1 MLQAARENVRW
12 HWTFH
17 VVASAAVAFSLLLIA
32 VFLLIL
38 NNLQAVA
45 ERWGRDLQITIYLEG
60 GLSELD
66 RADLEKTIRGWQE
79 VEAVSY
85 VSPSQALEALKAALG
100 DSARVLEGLRENP
113 LTGSL
118 EVRLKKAF
126 RNLDAIDAV
135 AGRCR
140 VLKGASE
147 VDYGGA
153 WIGRFFS
160 LLHVLRWIGI
170 TLGFLLLFGTIVVI
184 SSTLTMGF
192 YARKDEI
199 EILRLVGAT
208 ETFVRVPF
216 LLEALLQGVGGAAIA
231 VALCWVLYL
240 AFRLRLGGSWTDF
253 AGWSQPVFLDPASI
267 SAIFLLGT
275 ALGVLGSVLTFARF
289 SRASA

>member
-17 VVASAAVAFSLLLIA
+17 VVTSSAGAFSLLLIA

-45 ERWGRDLQITIYLEG
+45 ERWGRDLQITLYLEE
-60 GLSELD
+60 GLSEPD
-66 RADLEKTIRGWQE
+66 RADLEKTIGGWQE
-79 VEAVSY
+79 VEAVAY

-100 DSARVLEGLRENP
+100 ESAQVLEGIRENP
-113 LTGSL
+113 LPGSL

-126 RNLDAIDAV
+126 RNLEAIDAV

-140 VLKGASE
+140 ALKGAAE

-160 LLHVLRWIGI
+160 LLYVLRWVGI
-170 TLGFLLLFGTIVVI
+170 TLGFLLLFGTVVVI

-216 LLEALLQGVGGAAIA
+216 LLEALLQGVGGAGLA
-231 VALCWVLYL
+231 VALCWALYM
-240 AFRLRLGGSWTDF
+240 AFRFRLGGSSAHF
-253 AGWSQPVFLDPASI
+253 AGWCQPVFLDPASI
-267 SAIFLLGT
+267 LAILLLGI